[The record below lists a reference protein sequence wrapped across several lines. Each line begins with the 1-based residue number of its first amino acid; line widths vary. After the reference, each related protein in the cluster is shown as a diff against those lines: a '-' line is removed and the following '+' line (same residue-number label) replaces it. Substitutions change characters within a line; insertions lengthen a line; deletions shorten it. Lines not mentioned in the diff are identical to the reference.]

1 MQNPRAYAG
10 LQHITFYHGVVWWDA
25 ILFQVNPPPLSL
37 CIGSGSLTIHLNPF
51 TNSWVES
58 ATFRIKCLSQKK
70 NPLGSVFNMDLASR
84 VQCANLYTTTVPPCP
99 HLINI
104 MVIKINCLLM
114 RSSIN
119 QILKLPIDQILIH
132 SKYYT

>member
-70 NPLGSVFNMDLASR
+70 NPLGSVFNMDLASQGP
-84 VQCANLYTTTVPPCP
+84 VC
-99 HLINI
+99 
-104 MVIKINCLLM
+104 
-114 RSSIN
+114 
-119 QILKLPIDQILIH
+119 
-132 SKYYT
+132 